1 MSAADRLKPEAHL
14 AEVSLCTGGVSA
26 VMSAADGVKPEAHLA
41 EVSLCTGE
49 MSAVMSAADRV
60 KPEAHLAEVSLCTG
74 EVSAVMSAAD
84 RVKPEAHLAVYMLK
98 KLGLEV
104 MLLTGD
110 NQQTASAIAKQVT
123 LNPHDCFTYFFLCY
137 QVFSF
142 IFGFYFTFSFLCY
155 SICFIQGF
163 STAGRL
169 TRKLYSSNT
178 ANWTSLMQYW
188 IWADRANAV
197 LEYVTMLHIFVVNS
211 YSNSNSLRTVTND
224 NLIKN

>member
-1 MSAADRLKPEAHL
+1 M
-14 AEVSLCTGGVSA
+14 
-26 VMSAADGVKPEAHLA
+26 MSAADGVKPEAHLA

-123 LNPHDCFTYFFLCY
+123 LNPHDCFTYFFSVLS
-137 QVFSF
+137 SF
-142 IFGFYFTFSFLCY
+142 FLYLWLLFYFFVFVLQHLFHS
-155 SICFIQGF
+155 GF
-163 STAGRL
+163 QHCWPL
-169 TRKLYSSNT
+169 DKKIV
-178 ANWTSLMQYW
+178 Q
-188 IWADRANAV
+188 
-197 LEYVTMLHIFVVNS
+197 
-211 YSNSNSLRTVTND
+211 
-224 NLIKN
+224 